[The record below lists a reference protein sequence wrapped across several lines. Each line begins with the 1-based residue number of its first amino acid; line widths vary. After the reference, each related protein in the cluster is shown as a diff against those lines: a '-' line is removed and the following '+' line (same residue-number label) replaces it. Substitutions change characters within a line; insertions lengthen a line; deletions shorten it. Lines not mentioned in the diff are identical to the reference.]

1 MYLGLDIGT
10 SGVKAILLSDHGEVA
25 AQATAPL
32 PISRPRSLWS
42 EQNPADWWTATNSA
56 VDRLPAN
63 LRSKVQAIGL
73 AGQMH
78 GATLLDEDDQPL
90 RPAILWNDGRSEA
103 ECTTLEAR
111 VPNSREITGNIAM
124 PGFTAPKL
132 VWTANFE
139 PEIFE
144 RTEKV
149 LLPKDYVRFLMTG
162 EFATDLSDAAGT
174 LWLDVAKRDWSDDIL
189 RACHLSR
196 DHMPSVFEGSQITG
210 EVLASVAEAWKVPTG
225 TPVIAGGGDNAAGAV
240 GMGVF
245 DPGDAFLSLGTSGVL
260 FAADDAYRP
269 NAESGVHTFCHA
281 VSDRW
286 HQMSVML
293 SAASCLDWASQFA
306 GINDV
311 GRLISEAEARGNIG
325 KSETL
330 FLPYLSGERTPH
342 NNPRAK
348 GVLFGLSHESDVGE
362 LGQAVLEGVALAFA
376 DGLDVLASSSDIASI
391 SVIGGGARSPYWG
404 RILAAALNR
413 PLVYRENAEVGPALG
428 AARLAQMGV
437 NGETQPSFKA
447 PPIASEINP
456 IADDVDR
463 MKAKLDRFRSLYTS
477 TKHLLQKDATNV

>member
-10 SGVKAILLSDHGEVA
+10 SGVKAILLSDRGEVV
-25 AQATAPL
+25 AQATASL
-32 PISRPRSLWS
+32 PISRPQPLWS
-42 EQNPADWWTATNSA
+42 EQNPADWWTATNTA
-56 VDRLPAN
+56 VDRLPIEFRA
-63 LRSKVQAIGL
+63 KVQAIGL

-78 GATLLDEDDQPL
+78 GATLLDENHKPL

-103 ECTTLEAR
+103 ACKTLETR

-132 VWTANFE
+132 IWAANFE
-139 PEIFE
+139 PDVFE
-144 RTEKV
+144 RTKKV
-149 LLPKDYVRFLMTG
+149 LLPKDYVRFLVTG

-174 LWLDVAKRDWSDDIL
+174 LWIDVAKRDWSDDML
-189 RACHLSR
+189 HACHLSR
-196 DHMPSVFEGSQITG
+196 DHMPAVLEGSQITG
-210 EVLASVAEAWKVPTG
+210 QVLASVAEIWKVPPG
-225 TPVIAGGGDNAAGAV
+225 TPVVAGGGDNAAGAV

-245 DPGDAFLSLGTSGVL
+245 NPGDAFLSLGTSGVL

-281 VSDRW
+281 VPNRW

-293 SAASCLDWASQFA
+293 SAASCLDWAGRFA
-306 GINDV
+306 GIADV
-311 GRLISEAEARGNIG
+311 GDLISEAEKRGTVG
-325 KSETL
+325 TSETI

-348 GVLFGLSHESDVGE
+348 GVLFGLSHESDAAE
-362 LGQAVLEGVALAFA
+362 LGQAVLEGVALGFA
-376 DGLDVLASSSDIASI
+376 DGLDVLASSADIASI
-391 SVIGGGARSPYWG
+391 SVIGGGARSQYWG

-413 PLVYRENAEVGPALG
+413 PLVYRENADVGPALG

-437 NGETQPSFKA
+437 NRQTTPDFKA
-447 PPIASEINP
+447 PPIVSEINP

-463 MKAKLDRFRSLYTS
+463 MSAKLERFRRLYKS
-477 TKHLLQKDATNV
+477 TKDLF